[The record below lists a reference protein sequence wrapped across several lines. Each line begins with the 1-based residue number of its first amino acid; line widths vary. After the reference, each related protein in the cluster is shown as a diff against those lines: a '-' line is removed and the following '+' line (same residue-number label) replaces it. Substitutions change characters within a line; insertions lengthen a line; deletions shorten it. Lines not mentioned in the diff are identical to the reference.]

1 MKRLIL
7 LFLLITFYT
16 QAQTGIGTTTP
27 NASAK
32 LDVNAS
38 DKGFLPPRVALT
50 ATNVFAPVTG
60 LSGSTALATA
70 AGLLVYNTT
79 SNGNVLPGYYY
90 WNGTL
95 WVQISNGLIVDSSN
109 NTSFS
114 VAASDNNKLF
124 LINSSTA
131 VTVTAPTGLPSGF
144 ACQFIQIG
152 AGAIIL
158 RGGSGVTLNSAS
170 GFTTRVSNSAVG
182 LVMSSSASGF
192 VFGDTIN

>member
-7 LFLLITFYT
+7 LFLFISFFAE
-16 QAQTGIGTTTP
+16 AQTGIGTTTP

-90 WNGTL
+90 WNGNL

-131 VTVTAPTGLPSGF
+131 VTVTVPTGLPSGF